1 MGLPSQWV
9 DRIFD
14 RLTASYGVEFSGKY
28 KGLAPA
34 DVKTAW
40 AEELAGFERVPEVI
54 AHVLGNLPD
63 KAPNAPAFRNLCMSA
78 PRKADALRI
87 DAPKA
92 DPERV
97 AAELAKLNVAKQAV
111 SRVDHKAWARA
122 HIARHEAGERVRPIA
137 LQYAREALKA
147 TA

>member
-28 KGLAPA
+28 KGLSPA

-40 AEELAGFERVPEVI
+40 SEELGGFERVPEVI

-78 PRKADALRI
+78 PRKADTLRI

-92 DPERV
+92 NPQRV
-97 AAELAKLNVAKQAV
+97 AEELAKLNIAKQYAE
-111 SRVDHKAWARA
+111 RVDHKAWARR
-122 HIARHEAGERVRPIA
+122 HIARHEAGEKVRPIT
-137 LQYAREALKA
+137 LQYARQALENR
-147 TA
+147 T